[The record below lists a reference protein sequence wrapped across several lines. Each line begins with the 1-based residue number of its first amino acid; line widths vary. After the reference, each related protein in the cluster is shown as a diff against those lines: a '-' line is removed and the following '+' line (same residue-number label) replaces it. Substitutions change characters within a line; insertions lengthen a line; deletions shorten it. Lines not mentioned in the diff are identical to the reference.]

1 MSAASEPKAQKDRI
15 RDLEAQLEYTHTHY
29 QKLLEQVCLDSC
41 WYVDCTKEAHSHPAY
56 ADAAL

>member
-1 MSAASEPKAQKDRI
+1 MKMSAASEPKAQKDRI

-41 WYVDCTKEAHSHPAY
+41 WYVDCTKEAHSHPA
-56 ADAAL
+56 